1 MQKLVVAAS
10 LVATANG
17 FAPSATGITPRS
29 AVRTAAVPAYMAVS
43 DSSDAT
49 MEGQSL
55 EAEFASVK
63 AASQVALEMAPVAE
77 SMSKAKKKKNPVVRT
92 WRAAKAVVGLRK
104 DIEEAAQ
111 ELVGDEC
118 EIDKP
123 QVCEEDKRNMA
134 QMIRK
139 VLTLKIFGKASGT
152 DDTDGDSMEAGWASR
167 GKSSATK
174 RSVEVW
180 GFLIQCGLKV
190 VKAGKTKGTDAEVSA
205 AKTAA
210 AEFIRDGLFRLGP
223 TFVKFGQVISTRTDV
238 VEKEYIEVLKDL
250 QDKVPGF
257 GGDRAIAIIE
267 NEFGKPINELFDS
280 FEKVPIAAA
289 SLGQVHKATYQGKP
303 VAVKV
308 QRAGLKELFDTDL
321 KNLKVLAKLLDKF
334 DPKSDGAD
342 RSYADIYDESAKL
355 LYEEIDYTLEGKNA
369 QRFKQSFND
378 IGIDYIRVP
387 NVYWEVTNP
396 RVLTM
401 EFIDAIKMSDLAAVE
416 KAGLDKKKL
425 SQQVADAF
433 LAQILKTSY
442 FHCDPHPG
450 NLQCD
455 AQGNLVY
462 FDCGMMNELKPNVA
476 AGFKEACFAVFGGG
490 PFISQIQL
498 DQAGKRLTA
507 ALEQMGVL
515 AKSADRLAVEKLAR
529 FFIRSFKDVQLGKDV
544 GNIKQTLGQ
553 DLQALTDQQVFRFP
567 STFTFIFRAFASVD
581 GIGKGLNPTDFDIA
595 KSAQPFIEG
604 LSEDGA
610 PESDFGKFL
619 DRAGAATG
627 LRAKD
632 VGTALTQPKKVAY
645 LEETVRAMEQ
655 GNLKIRVRSLENEQA
670 LARLALSQQITNK
683 LLVGGLFLQLGLA
696 GATRLP
702 SLLWFAGAGAFGAQ
716 AMGAALS
723 IKIFDKKNARYESK
737 DFGDEEKETEK
748 DDK

>member
-1 MQKLVVAAS
+1 M
-10 LVATANG
+10 
-17 FAPSATGITPRS
+17 
-29 AVRTAAVPAYMAVS
+29 
-43 DSSDAT
+43 
-49 MEGQSL
+49 
-55 EAEFASVK
+55 
-63 AASQVALEMAPVAE
+63 
-77 SMSKAKKKKNPVVRT
+77 
-92 WRAAKAVVGLRK
+92 
-104 DIEEAAQ
+104 
-111 ELVGDEC
+111 
-118 EIDKP
+118 
-123 QVCEEDKRNMA
+123 
-134 QMIRK
+134 
-139 VLTLKIFGKASGT
+139 
-152 DDTDGDSMEAGWASR
+152 
-167 GKSSATK
+167 
-174 RSVEVW
+174 
-180 GFLIQCGLKV
+180 
-190 VKAGKTKGTDAEVSA
+190 
-205 AKTAA
+205 
-210 AEFIRDGLFRLGP
+210 
-223 TFVKFGQVISTRTDV
+223 
-238 VEKEYIEVLKDL
+238 
-250 QDKVPGF
+250 
-257 GGDRAIAIIE
+257 
-267 NEFGKPINELFDS
+267 
-280 FEKVPIAAA
+280 
-289 SLGQVHKATYQGKP
+289 
-303 VAVKV
+303 
-308 QRAGLKELFDTDL
+308 
-321 KNLKVLAKLLDKF
+321 
-334 DPKSDGAD
+334 
-342 RSYADIYDESAKL
+342 
-355 LYEEIDYTLEGKNA
+355 
-369 QRFKQSFND
+369 
-378 IGIDYIRVP
+378 P

-416 KAGLDKKKL
+416 KAGPDKKKL

-498 DQAGKRLTA
+498 DQAGRLTA

-610 PESDFGKFL
+610 LESDFGKFL

-632 VGTALTQPKKVAY
+632 VGNSAHAAEKGGLPGGDSACNGAGQS
-645 LEETVRAMEQ
+645 EDSR
-655 GNLKIRVRSLENEQA
+655 A
-670 LARLALSQQITNK
+670 LAGERAGPRAPRAQPADHQQAARRRPLLAARPRGCHPPPRL
-683 LLVGGLFLQLGLA
+683 
-696 GATRLP
+696 R
-702 SLLWFAGAGAFGAQ
+702 FAGAGAFGAQ

-748 DDK
+748 DAK